1 VYLGNPT
8 HPIFRGLCTVRY
20 KKLTRHLGPSLK
32 RLIGC
37 DSGDPLVIGGYPLI
51 VRDFWISRHNL
62 DHIEI
67 ARLDRILIGHDYV
80 SGIHGFYSSM
90 YHDSPIE
97 PEYNGMLDEVR
108 VFIHEAVTRPSIASL
123 TKLLYWMI
131 WMIGQGINPI
141 AVIARHVTS
150 LRRFEKTLHHS
161 QGRDS
166 LLSHGP
172 ALHLAAADRSIPV
185 ILANAIDGFT
195 EEEVR
200 ALRDQLQ
207 GQASYQSSS
216 PSA

>member
-1 VYLGNPT
+1 M
-8 HPIFRGLCTVRY
+8 IY
-20 KKLTRHLGPSLK
+20 KKITRYLGPSLK

-51 VRDFWISRHNL
+51 VRNFWISRHNL
-62 DHIEI
+62 DHIEVS
-67 ARLDRILIGHDYV
+67 RLDRILMGHDYV

-131 WMIGQGINPI
+131 WMLGRGINPI
-141 AVIARHVTS
+141 AVIIRHIIT
-150 LRRFEKTLHHS
+150 LRRFKKNLHLS
-161 QGRDS
+161 QGRDA
-166 LLSHGP
+166 LLSLGP
-172 ALHLAAADRSIPV
+172 ALHLAAVDRHVPV
-185 ILANAIDGFT
+185 IRANAIDGLT

-207 GQASYQSSS
+207 DQLRDQLRDPRQSQMGYQSSS
-216 PSA
+216 PWS